1 MRLPR
6 KLKKGCRTLHGN
18 PLTKWQRKGRL
29 HIARLFEDIG
39 KTACAAASSM
49 DMWRQETERIMKFP
63 SGGIVMS
70 PSQRRMMVGE
80 STGEIVLHRPQLD
93 RLKHVM
99 MADPQNGVRATLS
112 AAVNFSDIF
121 EKIDL
126 KTKQIK
132 KED

>member
-18 PLTKWQRKGRL
+18 PRTKWQRKGRL

-49 DMWRQETERIMKFP
+49 DMWRQATERIMKFP

-99 MADPQNGVRATLS
+99 MANPQDGVRATLS

-121 EKIDL
+121 EKINL

-132 KED
+132 E

>member
-18 PLTKWQRKGRL
+18 PRTKWQRKGRL
-29 HIARLFEDIG
+29 RIARLFEDIG

-49 DMWRQETERIMKFP
+49 DMWRQATERIMKFP

-70 PSQRRMMVGE
+70 PLQRRMMVGE

-99 MADPQNGVRATLS
+99 MANPQDGVRATLS

-121 EKIDL
+121 EKINL

-132 KED
+132 E